1 MIARQR
7 QTLTKPLQNL
17 LLRFLT
23 TESTPPRLAN
33 PPSPV
38 DPAHLLR
45 VCTILYQQ
53 QNSPEPRLHSNL
65 NSLSFNLTHEFF
77 LQVCNNF
84 PLSWRPVY
92 LFYQYTQ
99 QANPTFAHTAVS
111 LNKML
116 DVVGKSRNIDLF
128 WELINEMGRRRL
140 VNHATFILALKTLAK
155 ARELKKCVEFFHVMS
170 SRGIECDKEIL
181 NKVVKSLCG
190 LRLVE
195 EAKFVVFKLKEM
207 IGVDGVTYKCLIDGF
222 CDVGDLV
229 EASKIWN
236 LMVDEGFDPCVGAV
250 EKMMETLF
258 KTNRD
263 VEAMTLFQMMRVK
276 RMGDLGLSSYRLVIE
291 WMCKKGKVE
300 NARVVFDEMRERG
313 IEADSLTLG
322 ALVYGL
328 LARRRVN
335 EAYGIV
341 EGIEKPDI
349 SVYRGLMKGLLRLK
363 RPGEA
368 TQVFREMIKRGR
380 EPNMHTYVMLLQG
393 HMGKRGRKGKDPLVN
408 FDTIF
413 VGGLVKAG
421 KSLEA
426 TKYVERATKRGLE
439 VPRFNYNQ
447 FLHYYSNEE
456 GVAMFEEVGKK
467 LREAGMVDLADIF
480 QRYGEKMATRD
491 RRRNRVVEPLVEG
504 S

>member
-1 MIARQR
+1 MILGQR
-7 QTLTKPLQNL
+7 RSLTKPLQNL
-17 LLRFLT
+17 VRFLT
-23 TESTPPRLAN
+23 TESTLAN

-38 DPAHLLR
+38 NQAHLLR

-53 QNSPEPRLHSNL
+53 QNSPPESRLHSNL

-92 LFYQYTQ
+92 LFYRYTQ
-99 QANPTFAHTAVS
+99 TNPSFTHTAVS

-116 DVVGKSRNIDLF
+116 DVVGKSRNIELF
-128 WELINEMGRRRL
+128 WDLVNEMGRRRL
-140 VNHATFILALKTLAK
+140 VNDTTFVIGLRTLAK
-155 ARELKKCVEFFHVMS
+155 ARELNKCVEFFHVMGGC
-170 SRGIECDKEIL
+170 GIECNVETL
-181 NKVVKSLCG
+181 NKVIKSLCG
-190 LRLVE
+190 LKLVE
-195 EAKFVVFKLKEM
+195 EAKFVVFKLKER
-207 IGVDGVTYKCLIDGF
+207 IRPDGVTFKCLIKGF
-222 CDVGDLV
+222 CDAGDLV
-229 EASKIWN
+229 EAGKIWN
-236 LMVDEGFDPCVGAV
+236 LMVDQGFDPCVGAV

-258 KTNRD
+258 KTKRD
-263 VEAMTLFQMMRVK
+263 AEAMKLFQMMRLK
-276 RMGDLGLSSYRLVIE
+276 RMEELGLSSYRLVIQ

-300 NARVVFDEMRERG
+300 NAHVVYDEMRKRG
-313 IEADSLTLG
+313 IKADNFTWGS
-322 ALVYGL
+322 LVYGL

-349 SVYRGLMKGLLRLK
+349 SVYHGLMKGLLRLK

-368 TQVFREMIKRGR
+368 TQVFREMIKRGC

-393 HMGKRGRKGKDPLVN
+393 HLGKRGRKGKDPLVN

-413 VGGLVKAG
+413 VGGLLKAG

-439 VPRFNYNQ
+439 VPRFDYNK

-491 RRRNRVVEPLVEG
+491 RRRDRAVDPLVER

>member
-1 MIARQR
+1 MQNDSETKTNPHKTPA
-7 QTLTKPLQNL
+7 KPL
-17 LLRFLT
+17 
-23 TESTPPRLAN
+23 SPRLAN
-33 PPSPV
+33 PQSPV

-53 QNSPEPRLHSNL
+53 QNSPEPCLHSNL

-99 QANPTFAHTAVS
+99 QANPTLAHTAVS

-140 VNHATFILALKTLAK
+140 VNHVTFIIALKTLAK

-181 NKVVKSLCG
+181 NEVVKSLCG

-195 EAKFVVFKLKEM
+195 EARFVVFKLKEM

-263 VEAMTLFQMMRVK
+263 VEAMTLFKMMRVK
-276 RMGDLGLSSYRLVIE
+276 RMGDLGLSGYRLVIE
-291 WMCKKGKVE
+291 WTCKKGKVE

-349 SVYRGLMKGLLRLK
+349 RVPWVNEGAV
-363 RPGEA
+363 E
-368 TQVFREMIKRGR
+368 
-380 EPNMHTYVMLLQG
+380 G

-480 QRYGEKMATRD
+480 QRYGERMATRD
-491 RRRNRVVEPLVEG
+491 RRRNRAVESLVERT
-504 S
+504 